1 MSETIHNHPSVYP
14 NFLTGQGVGQRP
26 PEPVTIVKQCDHVSD
41 HVSLGSSSI
50 MSTPSN
56 LTELLEAQELPKR
69 IPSVIAWEALSHCR
83 DLPKEHHALCVDFCR
98 YMDMCEN
105 TGFKAIGFN
114 LFGKGNGIKEI
125 TGPLLNRW
133 HAQRRVTWVAKLHEL
148 TQWYIASHPGCTM
161 ISLTGYQ
168 EGLTVYQTWDSINS
182 SREKLLKIV
191 NKYLGK
197 VDYLWVV
204 EPHTEKGTGYPHYHL
219 VVFKD
224 ISIEL
229 EDKLRNLYSEVW
241 KTGSHTY
248 GLDFKR
254 LSGNEGIKNLKNYL
268 MKYISKGYL
277 TQAGWSKAEL
287 LFNAYLWGASHGY
300 YGDKLERSEFNERK
314 IYRLIGMS
322 RHLSKM
328 LQPEREEDNSTIWL
342 KIDETELFEYKNE
355 KGEVIEENRE
365 NKRLYDRSPNFDGL
379 GSIIPDWLMPFRSLK
394 AVEDWRERAIDEKT
408 RLREARRLREL
419 RDIEWDDSP

>member
-1 MSETIHNHPSVYP
+1 MPEAQDYPDIDPSFYT
-14 NFLTGQGVGQRP
+14 LTPWQGVARRA
-26 PEPVTIVKQCDHVSD
+26 PEPVTLIKPCENVRD

-56 LTELLEAQELPKR
+56 LTELLESQELPKR
-69 IPSVIAWEALSHCR
+69 TPASVAWEALGNCR
-83 DLPKEHHALCVDFCR
+83 DLPSDVQMLCADFCR
-98 YMDMCEN
+98 YMDMCET
-105 TGFKAIGFN
+105 TGFKAVGYN
-114 LFGKGNGIKEI
+114 PRGNNNGIKVV

-133 HAQRRVTWVAKLHEL
+133 HPRRRTAWVAKLHEL

-168 EGLTVYQTWDSINS
+168 DGLSIYQTWDAINS

-197 VDYLWVV
+197 IDYLWVV

-219 VVFKD
+219 VVFAE
-224 ISIEL
+224 ISTEM

-277 TQAGWSKAEL
+277 TQSGWSKGEL
-287 LFNAYLWGASHGY
+287 IFNAHLWGASHGY
-300 YGDKLERSEFNERK
+300 YNDKLEKSETCERK

-328 LQPEREEDNSTIWL
+328 LAPEREEDNSITWL
-342 KIDETELFEYKNE
+342 SVDETEPKE
-355 KGEVIEENRE
+355 
-365 NKRLYDRSPNFDGL
+365 
-379 GSIIPDWLMPFRSLK
+379 
-394 AVEDWRERAIDEKT
+394 
-408 RLREARRLREL
+408 
-419 RDIEWDDSP
+419 

>member
-1 MSETIHNHPSVYP
+1 MSESILNHPSVWP
-14 NFLTGQGVGQRP
+14 NFLPGQPVARRA
-26 PEPVTIVKQCDHVSD
+26 PEGDTLTKLCDHVSD

-56 LTELLEAQELPKR
+56 LTELLESQELPKR
-69 IPSVIAWEALSHCR
+69 TPASVAWEALSHCR
-83 DLPKEHHALCVDFCR
+83 DLAPSVFQLCSDFNR
-98 YMDMCEN
+98 YLDMCEN
-105 TGFKAIGFN
+105 TGFKAVGYN
-114 LFGKGNGIKEI
+114 PRGNNNGMKVV

-133 HAQRRVTWVAKLHEL
+133 HARRRTAWIARLHEL
-148 TQWYIASHPGCTM
+148 TQWYLVTRPGCTM

-168 EGLTVYQTWDSINS
+168 DGFSIYQTWDSINS
-182 SREKLLKIV
+182 SREKLLKII

-219 VVFKD
+219 VVFSD
-224 ISIEL
+224 VSIEM

-254 LSGNEGIKNLKNYL
+254 LSENEGIKNLKNYL

-277 TQAGWSKAEL
+277 TQAGWSKGEL
-287 LFNAYLWGASHGY
+287 IFNAHLWGASHGY
-300 YGDKLERSEFNERK
+300 YNDKLEKSETCERK

-322 RHLSKM
+322 RALSKM
-328 LQPEREEDNSTIWL
+328 LQPEREEENNIIWL
-342 KIDETELFEYKNE
+342 KVDETEPKEYKNE
-355 KGEVIEENRE
+355 KGEMIEDLDC
-365 NKRLYDRSPNFDGL
+365 KRLYDRSPNNDGI
-379 GSIIPDWLMPFRSLK
+379 GSIIPDWLLPFRLLK
-394 AVEDWRERAIDEKT
+394 QREDWQERIVDEKT
-408 RLREARRLREL
+408 RLREARRLSEL
-419 RDIEWDDSP
+419 RDMRWSD

>member
-1 MSETIHNHPSVYP
+1 MSETARNHPSVYP
-14 NFLTGQGVGQRP
+14 NFLPGQPVARRAPEGVA
-26 PEPVTIVKQCDHVSD
+26 IVKSCDHVSD

-56 LTELLEAQELPKR
+56 LTELLESQVLPKR
-69 IPSVIAWEALSHCR
+69 TPASVVLEALGNCR
-83 DLPKEHHALCVDFCR
+83 DLAPQISKLCSDFYR
-98 YMDMCEN
+98 YVEMCEH
-105 TGFKAIGFN
+105 TGFKAVGFN
-114 LFGKGNGIKEI
+114 PLGNNNGIKMV

-133 HAQRRVTWVAKLHEL
+133 HPRRRSAWIAKLHEL
-148 TQWYIASHPGCTM
+148 TQWYIVMRPGCTM

-168 EGLTVYQTWDSINS
+168 EGLSIYQTWDSINS
-182 SREKLLKIV
+182 SREKLLKII

-219 VVFKD
+219 VVFSD
-224 ISIEL
+224 VSIEM

-287 LFNAYLWGASHGY
+287 IFNAHLWGASHGY
-300 YGDKLERSEFNERK
+300 YNDNLEKSETCERK

-322 RHLSKM
+322 RALSKM
-328 LQPEREEDNSTIWL
+328 LAPDREEDNATTWL
-342 KIDETELFEYKNE
+342 SVDETEPIEYKNE
-355 KGEVIEENRE
+355 RGEIVEDLDC
-365 NKRLYDRSPNFDGL
+365 KRMWERQLL
-379 GSIIPDWLMPFRSLK
+379 PDWLLPFRPLK
-394 AVEDWRERAIDEKT
+394 AREDWQERIIDEKM
-408 RLREARRLREL
+408 RLREARRQREI
-419 RDIEWDDSP
+419 RDLDWSD

>member
-1 MSETIHNHPSVYP
+1 MSEISKHPSVWP
-14 NFLTGQGVGQRP
+14 NFLPGQPVARRA
-26 PEPVTIVKQCDHVSD
+26 PEGDTLIEPCDDVRD

-50 MSTPSN
+50 IHTPS
-56 LTELLEAQELPKR
+56 LTELLESQVLPKR
-69 IPSVIAWEALSHCR
+69 TPASVAWEALGKCR
-83 DLPKEHHALCVDFCR
+83 DLPLDIQRLCADFCR

-105 TGFKAIGFN
+105 TGFKANGFRPS
-114 LFGKGNGIKEI
+114 GNNNGLIQV

-133 HAQRRVTWVAKLHEL
+133 HPRRRSAWVAKLHEL
-148 TQWYIASHPGCTM
+148 TQWYLVTRPGCTM

-168 EGLTVYQTWDSINS
+168 DGLSIYQTWDSINS
-182 SREKLLKIV
+182 SREKLLMICR
-191 NKYLGK
+191 KYLGK
-197 VDYLWVV
+197 FDYLWVV

-224 ISIEL
+224 VDNTTTDSNGEGM
-229 EDKLRNLYSEVW
+229 EDKLRRLYSDEW

-248 GLDFKR
+248 GLDFKV

-277 TQAGWSKAEL
+277 TQDGWGKAEL
-287 LFNAYLWGASHGY
+287 IFNAHLWGASHGY
-300 YGDKLERSEFNERK
+300 YGDKLERNDFNEKK

-328 LQPEREEDNSTIWL
+328 LAPEKEEDNGIVWL
-342 KIDETELFEYKNE
+342 YIDETEPIEFKNDR
-355 KGEVIEENRE
+355 GEIEEDLDCKNLWSRQ
-365 NKRLYDRSPNFDGL
+365 L
-379 GSIIPDWLMPFRSLK
+379 IPDWLLPFRELK
-394 AVEDWRERAIDEKT
+394 PHEEWQERIVDEKM

-419 RDIEWDDSP
+419 RDNDWSD